1 LNSSRIV
8 IEGCTIAAVD
18 LARNEYASGYL
29 VVGGDRIAA
38 VGAGPAPGE
47 HPVAGLVRAGAPV
60 GLGWTAQPRTRRAS
74 SGWRCA
80 RSSATRPAGGRS
92 SGAHHQGG
100 VGARDHSRRPLPG
113 AGGRDRLPRAREA
126 GRRPLWRVDDL
137 AYAGI
142 DDPVAALVFGSAPR
156 VELLLVNGQALV
168 EGGELKTA
176 DIERVAGE
184 LDTASKSLVRKSQEP
199 IADSS

>member
-1 LNSSRIV
+1 MEMREALQ
-8 IEGCTIAAVD
+8 
-18 LARNEYASGYL
+18 LARLAG
-29 VVGGDRIAA
+29 
-38 VGAGPAPGE
+38 GPA
-47 HPVAGLVRAGAPV
+47 AL
-60 GLGWTAQPRTRRAS
+60 T
-74 SGWRCA
+74 
-80 RSSATRPAGGRS
+80 
-92 SGAHHQGG
+92 
-100 VGARDHSRRPLPG
+100 
-113 AGGRDRLPRAREA
+113 AREA
-126 GRRPLWRVDDL
+126 LELAATPGARCLEREAEIGSLEPGKLANVPLWRVDDL

-142 DDPVAALVFGSAPR
+142 DDPVAALDFGPAPR

>member
-1 LNSSRIV
+1 
-8 IEGCTIAAVD
+8 
-18 LARNEYASGYL
+18 
-29 VVGGDRIAA
+29 
-38 VGAGPAPGE
+38 
-47 HPVAGLVRAGAPV
+47 
-60 GLGWTAQPRTRRAS
+60 
-74 SGWRCA
+74 
-80 RSSATRPAGGRS
+80 
-92 SGAHHQGG
+92 
-100 VGARDHSRRPLPG
+100 
-113 AGGRDRLPRAREA
+113 
-126 GRRPLWRVDDL
+126 VDDL

-156 VELLLVNGQALV
+156 VELLLVIGQALV